1 MRFIMKKIFRK
12 YIISLMSFSM
22 ALFSVSVAANTL
34 DKIKDEGTVT
44 IGVANE
50 VPYGYTT
57 PNGEPAGEAPSI
69 AVQVLNDLGVDNVKV
84 VVTEFGSLIPGLRAG
99 RFDVI
104 AAGMY
109 ITPKRCEQILF
120 SNPTYS
126 IGEGF
131 LVKNGNPKALNGYDN
146 IESKSVKLGV
156 MSGSV
161 EYGYARDFGIDLS
174 KIVILPDYPSGVAAL
189 KSNRIDALAGTSLT
203 MASLAQKDDNV
214 ELAQPFTP
222 LMIKGKSIKG
232 YGGFG
237 FRPSDTVLRDAFNAE
252 LKGFIDTK
260 EHIAMVE
267 PYGFGKHTS
276 PEGMTAETLC
286 Q

>member
-1 MRFIMKKIFRK
+1 MYFFMRNKV
-12 YIISLMSFSM
+12 ISLSIFMMSIM
-22 ALFSVSVAANTL
+22 SVTVFADTLSDIKANS
-34 DKIKDEGTVT
+34 KVT

-57 PNGEPAGEAPSI
+57 SDGKPAGEAPSI
-69 AVQVLNDLGVDNVKV
+69 AAHLLNEMGVNDVDV

-109 ITPKRCEQILF
+109 VTPKRCQQILF

-131 LVKNGNPKALNGYDN
+131 LVKNGNSKELNGYSDIKAN
-146 IESKSVKLGV
+146 DVKLGV

-161 EYGYARDFGIDLS
+161 EYGYARDFGIDMS
-174 KIVILPDYPSGVAAL
+174 KVVTLPDYPSGVAAL
-189 KSNRIDALAGTSLT
+189 KSGRIDALAGTSLT
-203 MASLAQKDDNV
+203 MATLASKDTNV
-214 ELAQPFTP
+214 ELAQPFEA
-222 LMIKGKSIKG
+222 LMINGESVKG
-232 YGGFG
+232 YGAFG
-237 FRPSDTVLRDAFNAE
+237 FRPGDETLRDAFNKKLAD
-252 LKGFIDTK
+252 FIGSDD
-260 EHIAMVE
+260 HLAMVE
-267 PYGFGKHTS
+267 PYGFGKHTL
-276 PEGMTAETLC
+276 PEGMTAAKLC

>member
-1 MRFIMKKIFRK
+1 
-12 YIISLMSFSM
+12 
-22 ALFSVSVAANTL
+22 
-34 DKIKDEGTVT
+34 
-44 IGVANE
+44 
-50 VPYGYTT
+50 
-57 PNGEPAGEAPSI
+57 
-69 AVQVLNDLGVDNVKV
+69 
-84 VVTEFGSLIPGLRAG
+84 
-99 RFDVI
+99 
-104 AAGMY
+104 MY

-146 IESKSVKLGV
+146 IDSKSVKLGV

>member
-1 MRFIMKKIFRK
+1 MKKLSRK
-12 YIISLMSFSM
+12 YVISLINIAA
-22 ALFSVSVAANTL
+22 ALFSTAVVANTL
-34 DKIKDEGTVT
+34 DKIRDEGTVT

-57 PNGEPAGEAPSI
+57 SDGKPAGEAPSI
-69 AVQVLNDLGVDNVKV
+69 AVHVLNKLGVNDVII

-131 LVKNGNPKALNGYDN
+131 LVQNGNPESLNGYDDIKN
-146 IESKSVKLGV
+146 KSVKLGV
-156 MSGSV
+156 MSGAV
-161 EYGYARDFGIDLS
+161 EYGYARDFGIEMS
-174 KIVILPDYPSGVAAL
+174 KIVTLPDYPSGVAAL
-189 KSNRIDALAGTSLT
+189 KSGRIDALAGTSLT
-203 MASLAQKDDNV
+203 MASLGQKDDRV
-214 ELAQPFTP
+214 ELAQPFKT
-222 LMIKGKSIKG
+222 LVINGETIKG

-237 FRPSDTVLRDAFNAE
+237 FRPADTALRDAFNDEIAN
-252 LKGFIDTK
+252 FVDTE
-260 EHIAMVE
+260 EHITMVE

-276 PEGMTAETLC
+276 PDGMTAKELC

>member
-1 MRFIMKKIFRK
+1 MKKIFGK
-12 YIISLMSFSM
+12 FIISLMSFSA
-22 ALFSVSVAANTL
+22 ALLTFSVSANTL
-34 DKIKDEGTVT
+34 DKIQSEGAVT

-57 PNGEPAGEAPSI
+57 PDGKPAGEAPSI
-69 AVQVLNDLGVDNVKV
+69 AVHVLNDLGVDNVNV

-109 ITPKRCEQILF
+109 ITPKRCKQILF

-131 LVKNGNPKALNGYDN
+131 LVKNGNPQALNGYDSIDVN
-146 IESKSVKLGV
+146 DVKLGV

-161 EYGYARDFGIDLS
+161 EYGYARDFGIAMN
-174 KIVILPDYPSGVAAL
+174 KIVTLPDYPSGVAAL
-189 KSNRIDALAGTSLT
+189 KSGRIDALAGTSLT
-203 MASLAQKDDNV
+203 MASLAQKDDRV

-222 LMIKGKSIKG
+222 LMIKGESVKG

-237 FRPSDTVLRDAFNAE
+237 FRPADTALRDAFNE
-252 LKGFIDTK
+252 NLTVFIDTK

-276 PEGMTAETLC
+276 PGGMTAKELC

>member
-1 MRFIMKKIFRK
+1 MKKIFSK
-12 YIISLMSFSM
+12 YIIALMSLSIAAFSI
-22 ALFSVSVAANTL
+22 VASANTL
-34 DKIKDEGTVT
+34 ENIKKSGTVT

-57 PNGEPAGEAPSI
+57 PEGKPAGEAPSI
-69 AVQVLNDLGVDNVKV
+69 AVHVLNDLGVKNVKV

-109 ITPKRCEQILF
+109 ITPKRCKQILF

-131 LVKNGNPKALNGYDN
+131 LVKNGNPKKLKGYGDIKNGD
-146 IESKSVKLGV
+146 VKLGV

-174 KIVILPDYPSGVAAL
+174 KIVVLPDYPSGVAAL
-189 KSNRIDALAGTSLT
+189 KSDRIDALAGTSLT
-203 MASLAQKDDNV
+203 MASLAKKDNRV

-222 LMIKGKSIKG
+222 LMINGKSVKG

-237 FRPSDTVLRDAFNAE
+237 FRPADTALRDAFNKD
-252 LKGFIDTK
+252 LKGFIGTK
-260 EHIAMVE
+260 AHLAMIE
-267 PYGFGKHTS
+267 PYGFGEYTL
-276 PEGMTAETLC
+276 PGDMTAAKLC

>member
-1 MRFIMKKIFRK
+1 MKKIFGK
-12 YIISLMSFSM
+12 FIISLMSFSA
-22 ALFSVSVAANTL
+22 ALLTFSVSANTL
-34 DKIKDEGTVT
+34 DKIQSEGAVT

-57 PNGEPAGEAPSI
+57 PDGKPAGEAPSI
-69 AVQVLNDLGVDNVKV
+69 AVHVLNDLGVDNVNV

-109 ITPKRCEQILF
+109 IMPKRCKQILF

-131 LVKNGNPKALNGYDN
+131 LVKNGNPQALNGYDSIDVN
-146 IESKSVKLGV
+146 DVKLGV

-161 EYGYARDFGIDLS
+161 EYGYARDFGIAMN
-174 KIVILPDYPSGVAAL
+174 KIVTLPDYPSGVAAL
-189 KSNRIDALAGTSLT
+189 KSGRIDALAGTSLT
-203 MASLAQKDDNV
+203 MASLAQKDDRV

-222 LMIKGKSIKG
+222 LMIKGESIKG

-237 FRPSDTVLRDAFNAE
+237 FRPADTALRDAFNE
-252 LKGFIDTK
+252 NLTVFIDTK

-276 PEGMTAETLC
+276 PGGMTAKELC

>member
-1 MRFIMKKIFRK
+1 MKSLFKR
-12 YIISLMSFSM
+12 YLISLMSFSV
-22 ALFSVSVAANTL
+22 AVFSIAATANTL
-34 DKIKDEGTVT
+34 DKIQEEGTVT

-57 PNGEPAGEAPSI
+57 PDGKPAGEAPSI
-69 AVQVLNDLGVDNVKV
+69 AVHVLNELGVDNVNV

-109 ITPKRCEQILF
+109 ITPKRCQQILF

-131 LVKNGNPKALNGYDN
+131 LVKNGNPEGLNGYED
-146 IESKSVKLGV
+146 IKSKSVKLGV
-156 MSGSV
+156 MAGSV

-174 KIVILPDYPSGVAAL
+174 QVVTLPDYPSGVAAL
-189 KSNRIDALAGTSLT
+189 KSGRIDALAGTSLT
-203 MASLAQKDDNV
+203 MASLGKKDDRV

-222 LMIKGKSIKG
+222 LMINGESVKG

-237 FRPSDTVLRDAFNAE
+237 FRPADTALRDAFNTE

-260 EHIAMVE
+260 AHIAMVE
-267 PYGFGKHTS
+267 PYGFGRHTS
-276 PEGMTAETLC
+276 PDGMTSKELC

>member
-1 MRFIMKKIFRK
+1 MKKIFGK
-12 YIISLMSFSM
+12 FIISLMSFSA
-22 ALFSVSVAANTL
+22 ALLTFSVSANTL
-34 DKIKDEGTVT
+34 DKIQSEGAVT

-57 PNGEPAGEAPSI
+57 PDGKPAGEAPSI
-69 AVQVLNDLGVDNVKV
+69 AVHVLNDLGVDNVNV

-109 ITPKRCEQILF
+109 ITPKRCKQILF

-131 LVKNGNPKALNGYDN
+131 LVKNGNPQALNGYDSIDAN
-146 IESKSVKLGV
+146 DVKLGV

-161 EYGYARDFGIDLS
+161 EYGYARDFGIAMN
-174 KIVILPDYPSGVAAL
+174 KIVTLPDYPSGVAAL
-189 KSNRIDALAGTSLT
+189 KSGRIDALAGTSLT
-203 MASLAQKDDNV
+203 MASLAQKDDRV

-222 LMIKGKSIKG
+222 LMIKGESVKG

-237 FRPSDTVLRDAFNAE
+237 FRPADTALRDAFNE
-252 LKGFIDTK
+252 NLTVFIDTK

-276 PEGMTAETLC
+276 PGGMTAKELC

>member
-1 MRFIMKKIFRK
+1 MNKVFGR
-12 YIISLMSFSM
+12 YIISLISFSM
-22 ALFSVSVAANTL
+22 ALFSVAASANTL

-57 PNGEPAGEAPSI
+57 ADGEPAGEAPSI
-69 AVQVLNDLGVDNVKV
+69 AVHILNELGVDDVNV

-131 LVKNGNPKALNGYDN
+131 LVKNGNPEGLNGYGDIKN
-146 IESKSVKLGV
+146 KSVKLGV
-156 MSGSV
+156 MSGAV
-161 EYGYARDFGIDLS
+161 EYGYARDFGIDMS
-174 KIVILPDYPSGVAAL
+174 KVVTLPDYPSGVAAL
-189 KSNRIDALAGTSLT
+189 KSGRIDALAGTSLT
-203 MASLAQKDDNV
+203 MASLGQKDDRV
-214 ELAQPFTP
+214 ELAQPFED
-222 LMIKGKSIKG
+222 LMIKGEAIKG

-237 FRPSDTVLRDAFNAE
+237 FRPADTALRDAFNE
-252 LKGFIDTK
+252 EIGSFVDTK
-260 EHIAMVE
+260 DHIAMIE

-276 PEGMTAETLC
+276 PGGMTAKELC

>member
-1 MRFIMKKIFRK
+1 MKKIFGK
-12 YIISLMSFSM
+12 FIISLMSFSA
-22 ALFSVSVAANTL
+22 ALLTFSVSANTL
-34 DKIKDEGTVT
+34 DKIQSEGAVT

-57 PNGEPAGEAPSI
+57 PDGKPAGEAPSI
-69 AVQVLNDLGVDNVKV
+69 AVHVLNDLGVDNVNV

-109 ITPKRCEQILF
+109 ITPKRCKQILF

-131 LVKNGNPKALNGYDN
+131 LVKNGNPQALNGYDSIDVN
-146 IESKSVKLGV
+146 DVKLGV

-161 EYGYARDFGIDLS
+161 EYGYARDFGIAMN
-174 KIVILPDYPSGVAAL
+174 KIVTLPDYPSGVAAL
-189 KSNRIDALAGTSLT
+189 KSGRIDALAGTSLT
-203 MASLAQKDDNV
+203 MASLAQKDDRV

-222 LMIKGKSIKG
+222 LMIKGESIKG

-237 FRPSDTVLRDAFNAE
+237 FRPADTALRDAFNE
-252 LKGFIDTK
+252 NLTVFIDTK

-276 PEGMTAETLC
+276 PGGMTATALC

>member
-1 MRFIMKKIFRK
+1 
-12 YIISLMSFSM
+12 M
-22 ALFSVSVAANTL
+22 ALFSVTASASTL
-34 DKIKDEGTVT
+34 DKIQDEGKIT

-57 PNGEPAGEAPSI
+57 PDGEPAGEAPSI
-69 AVQVLNDLGVDNVKV
+69 AVKVLNDLGVDDVNV

-109 ITPKRCEQILF
+109 ITPKRCMQIAF

-131 LVKNGNPKALNGYDN
+131 LVQNGNPKALNGYDD
-146 IESKSVKLGV
+146 IKAKSVKFGV

-161 EYGYARDFGIDLS
+161 EYGYARDFGIAMN
-174 KIVILPDYPSGVAAL
+174 KIVTLPDYPSGVAAL
-189 KSNRIDALAGTSLT
+189 KSGRIDALGGTSLT
-203 MASLAQKDDNV
+203 MASLAQKDDRV

-222 LMIKGKSIKG
+222 LMIDGQSVKG

-237 FRPSDTVLRDAFNAE
+237 FRPSDTALRNAFNE
-252 LKGFIDTK
+252 QLEGFIDTE
-260 EHIAMVE
+260 EHIALVT

-276 PEGMTAETLC
+276 PGDMTAKTLC
-286 Q
+286 E

>member
-1 MRFIMKKIFRK
+1 MRFIMKKTLGK
-12 YIISLMSFSM
+12 YLISLMSFTV
-22 ALFSVSVAANTL
+22 ALFSVSVAATTL

-57 PNGEPAGEAPSI
+57 PDGEPAGEAPSI
-69 AVQVLNDLGVDNVKV
+69 AVKVLNDLGVDNVKV

-109 ITPKRCEQILF
+109 ITPKRCKQILF

-131 LVKNGNPKALNGYDN
+131 LVQNGNPKELNGYDS
-146 IESKSVKLGV
+146 IDSKAVKLGV

-161 EYGYARDFGIDLS
+161 EYGYARDYGIDLS
-174 KIVILPDYPSGVAAL
+174 KVVTLPDYPSGVAAL
-189 KSNRIDALAGTSLT
+189 KSGRIDALAGTSLT
-203 MASLAQKDDNV
+203 MASLAQKDDRV

-222 LMIKGKSIKG
+222 LIIKGKSVKG

-237 FRPSDTVLRDAFNAE
+237 FRPADTALRDAFNAE
-252 LKGFIDTK
+252 LKSFIDTK

-276 PEGMTAETLC
+276 PGGMTAAKLC
-286 Q
+286 K

>member
-1 MRFIMKKIFRK
+1 MKKIFSK
-12 YIISLMSFSM
+12 YIISLISFSM

-34 DKIKDEGTVT
+34 DKIKSEDTVT

-57 PNGEPAGEAPSI
+57 PDGEPAGEAPSI

-109 ITPKRCEQILF
+109 ITPKRCEQVLF

-131 LVKNGNPKALNGYDN
+131 LVKNGNPKELNGYDN
-146 IESKSVKLGV
+146 IDSKSVKLGV

-222 LMIKGKSIKG
+222 LMINGKSIKG

-237 FRPSDTVLRDAFNAE
+237 FRPSDTALRDAFNTE

-276 PEGMTAETLC
+276 PGGMTAAKLC

>member
-1 MRFIMKKIFRK
+1 
-12 YIISLMSFSM
+12 MSFSM

-34 DKIKDEGTVT
+34 DKIQDEGTVT

-57 PNGEPAGEAPSI
+57 PDGEPAGEAPSI

-146 IESKSVKLGV
+146 IDSKSVKLGV

>member
-1 MRFIMKKIFRK
+1 MKKLSGK
-12 YIISLMSFSM
+12 YLISLMSFAA
-22 ALFSVSVAANTL
+22 ALFSVSVAATTL
-34 DKIKDEGTVT
+34 DKIKEEGTVT

-57 PNGEPAGEAPSI
+57 PDGEPAGEAPSI
-69 AVQVLNDLGVDNVKV
+69 AEHILNNLGVANVNV

-131 LVKNGNPKALNGYDN
+131 LVKNGNPEALNGYDD
-146 IESKSVKLGV
+146 IKEKSVKLGV

-161 EYGYARDFGIDLS
+161 EYGYARDFGISLS
-174 KIVILPDYPSGVAAL
+174 KIVTLPDYPSGVAAL
-189 KSNRIDALAGTSLT
+189 KSGRIDALGGTSLT
-203 MASLAQKDDNV
+203 MASLAQKDGRV

-222 LMIKGKSIKG
+222 LMIKGKSVKG

-237 FRPSDTVLRDAFNAE
+237 FRPADTALRDAFNGE
-252 LKGFIDTK
+252 LKGFIDT
-260 EHIAMVE
+260 ESHIAMVE
-267 PYGFGKHTS
+267 TYGFGKHTS
-276 PEGMTAETLC
+276 PGDMTAKKLC

>member
-1 MRFIMKKIFRK
+1 MKGTLKR
-12 YIISLMSFSM
+12 YVISLITFSV
-22 ALFSVSVAANTL
+22 ALFSVTASANTL
-34 DKIKDEGTVT
+34 DKIKGEGTVT

-57 PNGEPAGEAPSI
+57 PDGEPAGEAPSI

-109 ITPKRCEQILF
+109 ITPKRCKQILF

-146 IESKSVKLGV
+146 IDTKSVKLGV

-237 FRPSDTVLRDAFNAE
+237 FRPSDTALRDAFNTE

-276 PEGMTAETLC
+276 PGEMTAKKLC

>member
-1 MRFIMKKIFRK
+1 MRFIVKNILGK
-12 YIISLMSFSM
+12 YVIALMSFCV
-22 ALFSVSVAANTL
+22 AVFSATVSANSL
-34 DKIKDEGTVT
+34 DKVKAEGTIT

-57 PNGEPAGEAPSI
+57 PDGEPAGEAPSI
-69 AVQVLNDLGVDNVKV
+69 AVHVLNKLGVEDVNV

-109 ITPKRCEQILF
+109 ITPKRCMQIAF

-131 LVKNGNPKALNGYDN
+131 LVKNGNPEALNGYDN
-146 IESKSVKLGV
+146 INDKSVKLGV

-161 EYGYARDFGIDLS
+161 EYGYARDFGIAMN
-174 KIVILPDYPSGVAAL
+174 KIVTLPDYPSGVAAL
-189 KSNRIDALAGTSLT
+189 KSGRIDALAGTSLT
-203 MASLAQKDDNV
+203 MASLAQKDDRV

-222 LMIKGKSIKG
+222 LMIDGKSVKG

-237 FRPSDTVLRDAFNAE
+237 FRPADLDLRDAFNAE
-252 LKGFIDTK
+252 LANFIDTE
-260 EHIAMVE
+260 EHIAMVT
-267 PYGFGKHTS
+267 PYGFGMHTS
-276 PEGMTAETLC
+276 PGKMTAKALC
-286 Q
+286 K

>member
-1 MRFIMKKIFRK
+1 MKKIFGK
-12 YIISLMSFSM
+12 FIISLMSFSA
-22 ALFSVSVAANTL
+22 ALLTFSVSANTL
-34 DKIKDEGTVT
+34 DKIQSEGAVT

-57 PNGEPAGEAPSI
+57 PDGKPAGEAPSI
-69 AVQVLNDLGVDNVKV
+69 AVHVLNDLGVDNVNV

-109 ITPKRCEQILF
+109 ITPKRCKQILF

-131 LVKNGNPKALNGYDN
+131 LVKNGNPQALNGYDSIDVN
-146 IESKSVKLGV
+146 DVKLGV

-161 EYGYARDFGIDLS
+161 EYGYARDFGIAMN
-174 KIVILPDYPSGVAAL
+174 KIVTLPDYPSGVAAL
-189 KSNRIDALAGTSLT
+189 KSGRIDALAGTSLT
-203 MASLAQKDDNV
+203 MASLAQKDDRV

-222 LMIKGKSIKG
+222 LMIKGESIKG

-237 FRPSDTVLRDAFNAE
+237 FRPADTALRDAFNE
-252 LKGFIDTK
+252 NLTVFIDTK

-276 PEGMTAETLC
+276 PGGMTATELC

>member
-1 MRFIMKKIFRK
+1 MKKIFSK
-12 YIISLMSFSM
+12 YIISLISFSM
-22 ALFSVSVAANTL
+22 ALFSVSVTANTL
-34 DKIKDEGTVT
+34 DKIQDEGTVT

-57 PNGEPAGEAPSI
+57 PDGEPAGEAPSI

-146 IESKSVKLGV
+146 IDSKSVKLGV

>member
-1 MRFIMKKIFRK
+1 MKKIFGK
-12 YIISLMSFSM
+12 FIISLMSFSA
-22 ALFSVSVAANTL
+22 ALLTFSVSANTL
-34 DKIKDEGTVT
+34 DKIQSEGAVT

-57 PNGEPAGEAPSI
+57 PDGKPAGEAPSI
-69 AVQVLNDLGVDNVKV
+69 AVHVLNDLGVDNVNV

-109 ITPKRCEQILF
+109 ITPKRCKQILF

-131 LVKNGNPKALNGYDN
+131 LVKNGNPQALNGYDSIDVN
-146 IESKSVKLGV
+146 DVKLGV

-161 EYGYARDFGIDLS
+161 EYGYARDFGIAMN
-174 KIVILPDYPSGVAAL
+174 KIVTLPDYPSGVAAL
-189 KSNRIDALAGTSLT
+189 KSGRIDALAGTSLT
-203 MASLAQKDDNV
+203 MASLAQKDDRV

-222 LMIKGKSIKG
+222 LMIKGESIKG

-237 FRPSDTVLRDAFNAE
+237 FRPADTALRDAFNE
-252 LKGFIDTK
+252 NLTVFIDTK

-276 PEGMTAETLC
+276 PGGMTAKELC

>member
-1 MRFIMKKIFRK
+1 MKKIVGK
-12 YIISLMSFSM
+12 YVISLITF
-22 ALFSVSVAANTL
+22 AVAFFAVSASGDTL
-34 DKIKDEGTVT
+34 TKIKKSGTVT

-57 PNGEPAGEAPSI
+57 PEGKPAGEAPTI
-69 AVQVLNDLGVDNVKV
+69 AVHVLHELGVKHVKV

-109 ITPKRCEQILF
+109 ITPKRCKQILF

-131 LVKNGNPKALNGYDN
+131 LVKNGNPANLHGYGDV
-146 IESKSVKLGV
+146 KKDDVKLGV

-161 EYGYARDFGIDLS
+161 EYGYARDFGIGLS
-174 KIVILPDYPSGVAAL
+174 KIVVLPDYPSGVAAL
-189 KSNRIDALAGTSLT
+189 KSGRIDALAGTSLT
-203 MASLAQKDDNV
+203 MASLAKKDNHV

-222 LMIKGKSIKG
+222 LKIKGKSIKG

-237 FRPSDTVLRDAFNAE
+237 FRPSDKSLRNAFNKE
-252 LKGFIDTK
+252 LKGFIGSK
-260 EHIAMVE
+260 AHLAMVE
-267 PYGFGKHTS
+267 PYGFGKYTL
-276 PEGMTAETLC
+276 PGNMTAAKLC

>member
-1 MRFIMKKIFRK
+1 MKKPLQK
-12 YIISLMSFSM
+12 YIISLTNIVF
-22 ALFSVSVAANTL
+22 ALCSTAVVANTL
-34 DKIKDEGTVT
+34 DKIQDEGTVT

-57 PNGEPAGEAPSI
+57 SDGKPAGEAPSI
-69 AVQVLNDLGVDNVKV
+69 AVHVLNELGVDDVNV

-131 LVKNGNPKALNGYDN
+131 LVKNGNPEGLNGYDD
-146 IESKSVKLGV
+146 IKSKPVKLGV
-156 MSGSV
+156 MSGAV
-161 EYGYARDFGIDLS
+161 EYGYARDFGIEMS
-174 KIVILPDYPSGVAAL
+174 KIVTLPDYPSGVAAL
-189 KSNRIDALAGTSLT
+189 KSGRIDALAGTSLT
-203 MASLAQKDDNV
+203 MASLGQKDDRV
-214 ELAQPFTP
+214 ELAQPFKT
-222 LMIKGKSIKG
+222 LVINGEEIKG

-237 FRPSDTVLRDAFNAE
+237 FRPADTSLRDAFNEKIAS
-252 LKGFIDTK
+252 FVDTK

-267 PYGFGKHTS
+267 SLWFW
-276 PEGMTAETLC
+276 
-286 Q
+286 